1 MSFLSDATYRDF
13 LEQRIRTLD
22 DVVAREYARNRF
34 SFWCRQYRLIERAA
48 ELFTSEKE
56 RPKVLYLRNDDDLG
70 FLRSLFGRCK
80 FDSPLFRGFLVSD
93 ELRSH
98 VKPEWF
104 SPFPLWQVSDWRDR
118 EDTAVLS
125 LSDEHPLRENGRDR
139 GNDYANCIAS
149 LPQLEDVTEIRR
161 RFAGRRIVL
170 CIDYRQTQT
179 LAALSDEI
187 RRNSRF
193 ATILLVD
200 VKQGH
205 CEHEFDAVI
214 EQPYCYL
221 WPLVFETLAPDL
233 FHVNVGWGTQG
244 LALAPF
250 LPQEAIIDFYDVL
263 TLVRDDVLDGHHA
276 EPLAL
281 TRASERTLFSRFRR
295 FIHRCSEDTSRAL
308 LDMYPDRS
316 IVSVTEY
323 LREPVCEPRP
333 VSRDGI
339 LRLVYGGLL
348 VREGAGPDDPHYK
361 NFVQM
366 AKFYCRENCHL
377 YLYPSPYLYGFSRPR
392 GIEEL
397 ARSLGFENVHACAPL
412 AENDFVREIA
422 RYDFGLCVPTPEETR
437 PTSYGYILPGK
448 IIAYL
453 RAGLPIV
460 VPEDQTFVAD
470 LVREHGIGVVY
481 GYGDA
486 DRMADLLH
494 AQDVDQLKKNVV
506 RFRERFR
513 IDRGARKVIDLY
525 DDALGGRQAG
535 DARPADRAS
544 CDPCVDKAFPSWSS
558 LLEKLDR
565 CGFLSAAEYDSLLY
579 QEIGKTLSGE
589 TLRYATDKFRIWSGA
604 YRGFRCVSRLT
615 ELVAALKKTS
625 YWLYLDD
632 PASLPLLVS
641 LLHALNEMDLPGPD
655 GFVAGQGLEQLR
667 SQLTSRPVVDACDAV
682 PAGHIVISVSGK
694 PIPESRH
701 KVVLNDYLER
711 FIDRSRLSV
720 VTGIRR
726 QLADRQ
732 VVLYV
737 SYRMV
742 QTLPTLS
749 SQIRRSSNLAT
760 VLLVDALPDSS
771 RRDFDGVLEEP
782 YRYLWPL
789 VLRCLPADQYHI
801 NVGWGTQG
809 VPFMPFIPDASKTV
823 VDFYDVTT
831 LIPDECMATESEP
844 LALTRASEEYLWRHF
859 HRFVHRC
866 SDAITERLREKYPQ
880 RAIASIVEYVRE
892 PVFSEPPAKKGDLN
906 LAYGGLIIQD
916 ASKTDSVYYRRFQ
929 SMVRCFA
936 KDNLHLF
943 IYPSPYMYGFG
954 KPKAVEQ
961 LIRIQGLTNVHPCE
975 ALEEEEWVRAISRHD
990 YGVCIPSDTQP
1001 SVYPYILPFKVI
1013 AYLRAGLPIVVP
1025 EDQTFVAD
1033 LVREHEIGVIYTYD
1047 DVDRMAELL
1056 NAQDLNRLKANVVQF
1071 REQFRVEKAAEKV
1084 LRLYDGALKSG
1095 GLSLQAARSAVRRRK
1110 RVSGPARLP
1119 VSTRPP
1125 QTETAASSWPQLMEK
1140 LERTGFLGARE
1151 YQNALDREI
1160 SRTLSDKERQYVSG
1174 KLQNWLGMYRNWR
1187 CLSRLLELVA
1197 ETGGTPYSL
1206 YLDEPAQID
1215 LLASF
1220 LDALSEAGLA
1230 RPAGFVVA
1238 DGLEEQKGRLS
1249 PHPVSCV
1256 RDGVSEGHVVIGF
1269 SGAEFPGCCRDV
1281 RLNDYLDRFI
1291 DSRRFQGVRDVVR
1304 SLKGLPAVL
1313 YPLYREIHTIPMMAQ
1328 CLRQKDAEIRC
1339 VSLSPGQL
1347 LDAHFDAGLTEP
1359 FLYLWPLILRMVD
1372 PAMVHLN
1379 VGWGVQ
1385 ALPLSPFI
1393 PDRERTV
1400 VDFYE
1405 VLSFLPDS
1413 YFDKTHSN
1421 AEQVRL
1427 GEEHFFRN
1435 YGHIMH
1441 LCSEEISGRL
1451 TQKYDYRGS
1460 LVSVTEYL
1468 QRPTYN
1474 KPPRDDGE
1482 IRLVYGGCMLAS
1494 TNPEDLYYRAFTK
1507 VVPYFTRGNLQLYV
1521 YNSPYVHG
1529 IVENEGLKEVIRRL
1543 GLTQIHACT
1552 PKKLDDFVREISDYD
1567 FGVTL
1572 LRPKDMNAVE
1582 YDYFMATK
1590 VLTYL
1595 RAGLPV
1601 VIDADN
1607 HYMAG
1612 LVERYNLGVVLQ
1624 EHDLENLPEILNS
1637 LDLRSLKQ
1645 NVVEAR
1651 ERFSIDKGGD
1661 KVLKL
1666 YHEILRKSDARSQC
1680 VVPSMKTSRSELPI
1694 SSLPLQT
1701 SKDSIF
1707 QQMIDVM
1714 ARRENRLYYRDQSAR
1729 TMSSL
1734 ASLAEQL
1741 DPTVIVELGTLG
1753 GLSLRTWIGSTTKA
1767 RIYAVDLSFQTLR
1780 ETMGFLPA
1788 DLSRVTLLEQDILK
1802 TDFARLWSAQDR
1814 VIFFVDAHDLPNV
1827 PIMKHV
1833 LETALPSLPD
1843 GSLVVV
1849 DDLWFSEDRL
1859 THDNARAFLE
1869 GRVCNEIDE
1878 LQCFHGHYA
1887 PYHEGGS
1894 FLGFAEVIPLLE
1906 FANRHG
1912 IPLVHDRG
1920 GKHVFFVWK
1929 RAYLSQD
1936 FGRCEGDYGSSM
1948 HNPLES
1954 VPGAARNAETMR
1966 AIADRYRQRDIRG
1979 AAECLS
1985 QALAQDPRDE
1995 GLSYGLA
2002 VCLARVGMLSQAR
2015 DVLAGNLTDASHPR
2029 YRRLYD
2035 DLVQR
2040 VGASEAPAAAP
2051 APPSSRGTGLTLFTM
2066 PKAFVGHT
2074 ATIQKNAVRSWAR
2087 LDPKPE
2093 IILFGDEP
2101 GIKEMAEEVGAR
2113 HVPDVARNEFGT
2125 PLVDKLFHAG
2135 QDGARHDT
2143 VAYVNADMIL
2153 MQDFLAGVQ
2162 KVQASLPNFLLIG
2175 RRWDLDV
2182 LDQIDFGQAGWRE
2195 SLLQELN
2202 ERAILHAECG
2212 LDYFVFHRG
2221 LWPQIP
2227 PFAIGRTAW
2236 DNWLVID
2243 PRRRGVPVVDG
2254 TESITAVHQDH
2265 DYQHAGG
2272 RDEAW
2277 KGREAVR
2284 NQTLAGSLDESAYT
2298 THAPWVLR
2306 KDGQLVQMPPRPPE
2320 VGTPIYRSRRIG
2332 WLVKQAEWLKAR
2344 GKADLAACKWEE
2356 TLTLLDKMMAS
2367 RLQGY
2372 ALASQLDDV
2381 LVTRCYMAA
2390 CVSLAGCCAELGRRE
2405 QAVASYS
2412 RFLDAPW
2419 IKIPQAQRDEM
2430 TRVRDQLLGELS
2442 HAGEPCRRQEDES
2455 CSPGPDK
2462 RIALIVSI
2470 PDRSEGL
2477 RNVLQD
2483 IESQVDEIRI
2493 LLNEFDSAP
2502 QDLYAC
2508 RKVTTIETS
2517 RTGELYASGVWTLL
2531 KPEDDGY
2538 VFVLDDDLR
2547 YPADYVAKMIAGIER
2562 RHRRAV
2568 MVVHG
2573 VDYCEPFADCTRD
2586 RIVYRFEAHRS
2597 RDGEVDVGGVGTLA
2611 FHTSTIR
2618 PQVKDSPN
2626 PNFRDLWFA
2635 VLAAK
2640 MKVPIVCIAR
2650 EAHWVRSQD
2659 TQGKQL
2665 WYLFGTQEWK
2675 DRRNE
2680 VFRRDLLPL
2689 LDVRTPGRR
2698 RKRDLTVFSFT
2709 NGRSTFEHSIRS
2721 LMNSSDLKEQIT
2733 VLPNMRFLD
2742 AAARCVETCE
2752 TPYLLKLDD
2761 DFILHPKA
2769 LAYMRDRV
2777 LAYPRPEELGIYYCH
2792 LWEDW
2797 TSRVRESVKIY
2808 NVEALRKIGGFQP
2821 DHWGKVDRT
2830 TLARL
2835 EQAGF
2840 KIVADPSVVALHACG
2855 TWEEQLEYERLWS
2868 EAAGTSYQKPTHE
2881 AMKKYCGTKSL
2892 DEQYG
2897 MRRGFLESVN
2907 RQLDTPFH
2915 KFLADGTVAAPPEPS
2930 AGTPV
2935 VSVPIRDDGLT
2946 IFAMPKA
2953 FTGHTGIIQRNAIR
2967 SWKQLDPAP
2976 EILLFGNEPG
2986 IREMAEEV
2994 GARHIPDVDR
3004 NEFGT
3009 PRVDK
3014 LFQAAQDLAGYGTL
3028 AYVNADMILMNDF
3041 VQGAAT
3047 VRERLANFL
3056 LIGQRWDL
3064 PILDEID
3071 FGDPQWCESLRR
3083 RMQKHAML
3091 HAECGLDYFVFPK
3104 GLWPH
3109 IPPFAIGRTA
3119 WDNWLVMDPRK
3130 RGVAVVDGTEYITAV
3145 HQDHDYG
3152 HVAGG
3157 RREAWNGQE
3166 AARNQSLAG
3175 PTDYQGLTSGATWL
3189 LRADGGLVETEL
3201 RRPQYITAAYRNQRS
3216 AWLLQGARDLLNAG
3230 ATELA
3235 ACKCEEVVTCLNGW
3249 LELKR
3254 SGHLPAE
3261 PGDSKE
3267 IGVRFVVSHTLLAQC
3282 YRQMGRHNQV
3292 VATYTSLLEN
3302 PSIEIPAA
3310 QRQEIAKIRDRIV
3323 RQVMSGT
3330 AVVDPLRRQPVE
3342 GTGPQGR
3349 CHQVREASAEG
3360 RRPKVTVV
3368 TACRN
3373 GERFLREC
3381 VDSIRGQTMP
3391 DWELLLIDDGSTDGS
3406 RRMIEE
3412 FAGQDPR
3419 IRPYYFPD
3427 NRGPYVRRNFAI
3439 RRAASDFI
3447 VIQDC
3452 DDIMSPVKLETL
3464 YSTIRQDDRLAVV
3477 GSLHRT
3483 FVEEFRGTEHTES
3496 YELPLDHETIVSSC
3510 AAWRAVIS
3518 HGLAIIRRSLF
3529 DTIGPYD
3536 ENPFASDA
3544 FWLAKLA
3551 MYSQTGAPVRMINV
3565 PQYLTFI
3572 RIHADSQTQLLPVFD
3587 PRSRRARYRHYCEH
3601 RLGQIRE
3608 KWQRRPDIDIAAE
3621 LRNCCCSDFL
3631 MRFRDEIVE
3640 WESQP
3645 LSADFVNELLSG
3657 AVSAFRDGA
3666 YVSTVAI
3673 LNGLGVMRPDI
3684 ARQVAGFDL
3693 VKGMAF
3699 CALGLS
3705 ERGLRPLEQEAK
3717 NHASRAAR
3725 QFLYDVREQGP
3736 SMDIRLWNARHLP
3749 DLALR
3754 LEGEGQEQVR
3764 VATV

>member
-22 DVVAREYARNRF
+22 DAVARDHVVQRF
-34 SFWCRQYRLIERAA
+34 GVWRQRYSRHRIVERAA
-48 ELFTSEKE
+48 ELLACEKD
-56 RPKVLYLRNDDDLG
+56 RPSALYLRTEADLEL
-70 FLRSLFGRCK
+70 LRSLAAEHR
-80 FDSPLFRGFLVSD
+80 FDDGLFRGFLVEDS
-93 ELRSH
+93 LWGML
-98 VKPEWF
+98 KPEWF
-104 SPFPLWQVSDWRDR
+104 SPLPVCRAGDWQDR
-118 EDTAVLS
+118 KDTVVFT
-125 LSDEHPLRENGRDR
+125 LSDARPLRDNGRDR
-139 GNDYANCIAS
+139 GNDY
-149 LPQLEDVTEIRR
+149 LD
-161 RFAGRRIVL
+161 RFIDESRLSISEQARQKLADRRIVL
-170 CIDYRQTQT
+170 YVDYRKVQT
-179 LAALSDEI
+179 LAALSEEI
-187 RRNSRF
+187 RKNSEF
-193 ATILLVD
+193 ATVLLVNSD
-200 VKQGH
+200 QG
-205 CEHEFDAVI
+205 CGPQEFDAVI
-214 EQPYCYL
+214 EQPFFYL
-221 WPLVFETLAPDL
+221 WPLVFSSLSPDL
-233 FHVNVGWGTQG
+233 IHVNVGWGTQG
-244 LALAPF
+244 LPFVPF
-250 LPQEAIIDFYDVL
+250 LPKDAVIDFYDLL
-263 TLVRDDVLDGHHA
+263 TFVRDDALEGNHS

-281 TRASERTLFSRFRR
+281 TRASEKTLLSRFGR
-295 FIHRCSEDTSRAL
+295 FIHRCSEDISSSLRSRH
-308 LDMYPDRS
+308 PGRE

-323 LREPVCEPRP
+323 LREPVYDPEP
-333 VSRDGI
+333 SKRDGI
-339 LRLVYGGLL
+339 IRLVYGGLL

-366 AKFYCRENCHL
+366 TKFYCRKNLHL
-377 YLYPSPYLYGFSRPR
+377 YLYPSPYLYGFGPAK
-392 GIEEL
+392 GVEEL
-397 ARSLGFENVHACAPL
+397 AVRMGIGNVHACMPL

-422 RYDFGLCVPTPEETR
+422 GYDFGMCIPTPEEVR

-448 IIAYL
+448 ILAYL

-481 GYGDA
+481 SYDDCERMPELLDSQDI
-486 DRMADLLH
+486 DR
-494 AQDVDQLKKNVV
+494 LKQNVV
-506 RFRERFR
+506 RFREQFR
-513 IDRGARKVIDLY
+513 IDR
-525 DDALGGRQAG
+525 
-535 DARPADRAS
+535 
-544 CDPCVDKAFPSWSS
+544 
-558 LLEKLDR
+558 
-565 CGFLSAAEYDSLLY
+565 
-579 QEIGKTLSGE
+579 
-589 TLRYATDKFRIWSGA
+589 
-604 YRGFRCVSRLT
+604 
-615 ELVAALKKTS
+615 
-625 YWLYLDD
+625 
-632 PASLPLLVS
+632 
-641 LLHALNEMDLPGPD
+641 
-655 GFVAGQGLEQLR
+655 
-667 SQLTSRPVVDACDAV
+667 AV
-682 PAGHIVISVSGK
+682 
-694 PIPESRH
+694 
-701 KVVLNDYLER
+701 
-711 FIDRSRLSV
+711 
-720 VTGIRR
+720 
-726 QLADRQ
+726 
-732 VVLYV
+732 
-737 SYRMV
+737 
-742 QTLPTLS
+742 
-749 SQIRRSSNLAT
+749 
-760 VLLVDALPDSS
+760 
-771 RRDFDGVLEEP
+771 
-782 YRYLWPL
+782 
-789 VLRCLPADQYHI
+789 
-801 NVGWGTQG
+801 
-809 VPFMPFIPDASKTV
+809 
-823 VDFYDVTT
+823 
-831 LIPDECMATESEP
+831 
-844 LALTRASEEYLWRHF
+844 
-859 HRFVHRC
+859 
-866 SDAITERLREKYPQ
+866 
-880 RAIASIVEYVRE
+880 
-892 PVFSEPPAKKGDLN
+892 
-906 LAYGGLIIQD
+906 
-916 ASKTDSVYYRRFQ
+916 
-929 SMVRCFA
+929 
-936 KDNLHLF
+936 
-943 IYPSPYMYGFG
+943 
-954 KPKAVEQ
+954 
-961 LIRIQGLTNVHPCE
+961 
-975 ALEEEEWVRAISRHD
+975 
-990 YGVCIPSDTQP
+990 
-1001 SVYPYILPFKVI
+1001 
-1013 AYLRAGLPIVVP
+1013 
-1025 EDQTFVAD
+1025 
-1033 LVREHEIGVIYTYD
+1033 
-1047 DVDRMAELL
+1047 
-1056 NAQDLNRLKANVVQF
+1056 
-1071 REQFRVEKAAEKV
+1071 EKV

-1110 RVSGPARLP
+1110 RVSGAARLP

-1151 YQNALDREI
+1151 YQNALDQEI
-1160 SRTLSDKERQYVSG
+1160 SRTLSDKEKQYVSG

-1206 YLDEPAQID
+1206 YLDEPTQID

-1220 LDALSEAGLA
+1220 LTALGETGLP
-1230 RPAGFVVA
+1230 RPAGFIVS
-1238 DGLEEQKGRLS
+1238 DGLEDQKGRLS

-1256 RDGVSEGHVVIGF
+1256 RDGVPEGRVVIGF
-1269 SGAEFPGCCRDV
+1269 SGAEFPGRCRDV

-1291 DSRRFQGVRDVVR
+1291 DSRRFQGVRDVVQ
-1304 SLKGLPAVL
+1304 SLKGRPTVL

-1359 FLYLWPLILRMVD
+1359 FLYLWPLVLRMVH

-1421 AEQVRL
+1421 AGQVRL

-1441 LCSEEISGRL
+1441 LCSEEISDRL

-1543 GLTQIHACT
+1543 GLTHIHACT
-1552 PKKLDDFVREISDYD
+1552 PRKLDDFVREISDYD

-1590 VLTYL
+1590 FLTYL

-1637 LDLRSLKQ
+1637 LDLRSLKR

-1680 VVPSMKTSRSELPI
+1680 VVPSVKTSRCELPT
-1694 SSLPLQT
+1694 SNFPLQT
-1701 SKDSIF
+1701 SNDSAF

-1734 ASLAEQL
+1734 ASLAKQL
-1741 DPTVIVELGTLG
+1741 DPAVIVELGTLG

-1780 ETMGFLPA
+1780 ETMEFLPA

-1802 TDFARLWSAQDR
+1802 TEFARLWSAQDK

-1843 GSLVVV
+1843 GSLVIV
-1849 DDLWFSEDRL
+1849 DDMWFSEERL

-1869 GRVCNEIDE
+1869 GRVFNEIDE
-1878 LQCFHGHYA
+1878 LQCFNGHYA

-1906 FANRHG
+1906 FANGHG

-1929 RAYLSQD
+1929 KAYLPQD
-1936 FGRCEGDYGSSM
+1936 LGRCEGDYGSSM

-1954 VPGAARNAETMR
+1954 VPVSGRNAETMR
-1966 AIADRYRQRDIRG
+1966 AIADRYHRRDIRG

-1995 GLSYGLA
+1995 ALSYGLA

-2015 DVLAGNLTDASHPR
+2015 DVLAGNLTGSSHPR
-2029 YRRLYD
+2029 YRRLHD

-2040 VGASEAPAAAP
+2040 VGASEAPAAVQTQS
-2051 APPSSRGTGLTLFTM
+2051 SSRGGGLTLFTM

-2074 ATIQKNAVRSWAR
+2074 ATIQKNAIRSWAK

-2093 IILFGDEP
+2093 IILFGDEA
-2101 GIKEMAEEVGAR
+2101 GIKEMAEEVGAM

-2135 QDGARHDT
+2135 QELARHDT

-2182 LDQIDFGQAGWRE
+2182 LDEIDFGQVGWRE
-2195 SLLQELN
+2195 SLLQELR
-2202 ERAILHAECG
+2202 EHAMLHAECG
-2212 LDYFVFHRG
+2212 LDYFVFHKG

-2254 TESITAVHQDH
+2254 TEFITAVHQDH

-2284 NQTLAGSLDESAYT
+2284 NQTLAGSLDDSAYT

-2344 GKADLAACKWEE
+2344 GKTDLAACKWEE
-2356 TLTLLDKMMAS
+2356 TLALLDKMMAS

-2372 ALASQLDDV
+2372 ALAWRLDEA

-2419 IKIPQAQRDEM
+2419 IRIPQAQRDEM
-2430 TRVRDQLLGELS
+2430 TRVRDRLLAELS
-2442 HAGEPCRRQEDES
+2442 HAGESCRRRNDES
-2455 CSPGPDK
+2455 SSSRPDK

-2470 PDRSEGL
+2470 PDRAEGL
-2477 RNVLQD
+2477 RNVLQA

-2493 LLNEFDSAP
+2493 LLNEFDSVP

-2508 RKVTTIETS
+2508 RKVTTVETS

-2531 KPEDDGY
+2531 KPDDDGY

-2562 RHRRAV
+2562 HHRRAV

-2573 VDYCEPFADCTRD
+2573 IDYCEPFTDCTRD
-2586 RIVYRFEAHRS
+2586 RIVYRFEAQRS

-2618 PQVKDSPN
+2618 PQVKDFPN

-2635 VLAAK
+2635 VLAAT
-2640 MKVPIVCIAR
+2640 MKVPIVCLAR
-2650 EAHWVRSQD
+2650 EAHWVCAQK

-2665 WYLFGTQEWK
+2665 WRLFGTQEWQ
-2675 DRRNE
+2675 DRRTE

-2689 LDVRTPGRR
+2689 LDVRAAGRR
-2698 RKRDLTVFSFT
+2698 RNRDLTVFSFT
-2709 NGRSTFEHSIRS
+2709 NGRSTFEQSIRS
-2721 LMNSSDLKEQIT
+2721 LMDSSDLKEQIA
-2733 VLPNMRFLD
+2733 VLPNMQFLE
-2742 AAARCVETCE
+2742 ATAQCVETCE
-2752 TPYLLKLDD
+2752 TPYFLKLDD
-2761 DFILHPKA
+2761 DFILHPQA

-2821 DHWGKVDRT
+2821 DHLGKVDRT

-2855 TWEEQLEYERLWS
+2855 SWDEQLEYERLWS
-2868 EAAGTSYQKPTHE
+2868 AAAGKSYQKPTHE
-2881 AMKKYCGTKSL
+2881 AMKEYCGTKSL
-2892 DEQYG
+2892 NEQYD
-2897 MRRGFLESVN
+2897 MRLGFLESVN

-2915 KFLADGTVAAPPEPS
+2915 KYLEKGAENLRSEARVTMRVGAERIGDP
-2930 AGTPV
+2930 
-2935 VSVPIRDDGLT
+2935 GLT

-2953 FTGHTGIIQRNAIR
+2953 FTGHTGLIQRNAIR
-2967 SWKQLDPAP
+2967 SWKQLDPTP

-2994 GARHIPDVDR
+2994 GARHISDVGR

-3009 PRVDK
+3009 PLVDR
-3014 LFQAAQDLAGYGTL
+3014 LFQAAQDLAGHETL
-3028 AYVNADMILMNDF
+3028 AYVNADMILLNDF
-3041 VQGAAT
+3041 VQGVRT
-3047 VRERLANFL
+3047 VQERLANFL

-3071 FGDPQWCESLRR
+3071 FDDPQWCESLRR
-3083 RMQKHAML
+3083 RMQKHPML
-3091 HAECGLDYFVFPK
+3091 HAECGLDYFVFRK
-3104 GLWPH
+3104 GLWPY

-3119 WDNWLVMDPRK
+3119 WDNWLVMDPSR
-3130 RGVAVVDGTEYITAV
+3130 RGIPVVDGTEYITAV

-3157 RREAWNGQE
+3157 RREAWCGQE
-3166 AARNQSLAG
+3166 AARNRSLAG

-3189 LRADGGLVETEL
+3189 LHADGGLVETEL
-3201 RRPQYITAAYRNQRS
+3201 RRPQYITAAYRSQRS
-3216 AWLLQGARDLLNAG
+3216 AWLLQGARDLLDAG
-3230 ATELA
+3230 AKELA
-3235 ACKCEEVVTCLNGW
+3235 ACKCEEAVTCLNGW
-3249 LELKR
+3249 LDLKR
-3254 SGHLPAE
+3254 AGHLPAE
-3261 PGDSKE
+3261 PGDTEE
-3267 IGVRFVVSHTLLAQC
+3267 IASRLLAGYTLLAEC
-3282 YRQMGRHNQV
+3282 YMQMGRHQQV
-3292 VATYTSLLEN
+3292 VAAYTSLLE
-3302 PSIEIPAA
+3302 SSDVRLCAA
-3310 QRQEIAKIRDRIV
+3310 QRQEIAQRRDRLA
-3323 RQVMSGT
+3323 RQPASGT
-3330 AVVDPLRRQPVE
+3330 PIADLHEERPRDAAR
-3342 GTGPQGR
+3342 PQGNR
-3349 CHQVREASAEG
+3349 DPGQGPSVEA

-3373 GERFLREC
+3373 GERFLQEC
-3381 VDSIRGQTMP
+3381 VDSVRSQTMQ
-3391 DWELLLIDDGSTDGS
+3391 DWELLLVDDGSTDGS
-3406 RRMIEE
+3406 RRLIEE
-3412 FAGQDPR
+3412 LARQDSR
-3419 IRPYYFPD
+3419 IRPFCFPD
-3427 NRGPYVRRNFAI
+3427 SRGPYVRRNFAI
-3439 RRAASDFI
+3439 RQAASDFI

-3452 DDIMSPVKLETL
+3452 DDIMSPVKLEAL
-3464 YSTIRQDDRLAVV
+3464 FSEINRDDSLAMV
-3477 GSLHRT
+3477 GSFHRT
-3483 FVEEFRGTEHTES
+3483 FLEEFRGVERTEA
-3496 YELPLDHETIVSSC
+3496 YELPLDHKTIVSSC
-3510 AAWRAVIS
+3510 AAWRAMIS

-3551 MYSQTGAPVRMINV
+3551 MYSETGARARIINI
-3565 PQYLTFI
+3565 PQHLTFV

-3587 PRSRRARYRHYCEH
+3587 PRGRRVKYRQYCEC
-3601 RLGQIRE
+3601 RLERIRE
-3608 KWQRRPDIDIAAE
+3608 KWRQRPEIDVAAE
-3621 LRNCCCSDFL
+3621 LRDCNCSDFL
-3631 MRFRDEIVE
+3631 TRFKDQIVE
-3640 WESQP
+3640 WENQP
-3645 LSADFVNELLSG
+3645 LPLHVINELLSG
-3657 AVSAFRDGA
+3657 ALGAFRDGA
-3666 YVSTVAI
+3666 YVSSVSI

-3684 ARQVAGFDL
+3684 SRRVPGFDL
-3693 VKGMAF
+3693 LKGLAF
-3699 CALGLS
+3699 CAAGLT
-3705 ERGLRPLEQEAK
+3705 ERGLRPLEQEAG
-3717 NHASRAAR
+3717 NHESRAAR
-3725 QFLYDVREQGP
+3725 QFLRDVREQGS
-3736 SMDIRLWNARHLP
+3736 SMDVRLWSARNVP

-3754 LEGEGQEQVR
+3754 LESEGQGRVR
-3764 VATV
+3764 ATV